1 LAIYDSGRLRYVFGF
16 VTGLILAQLIVGASM
31 RHQHAGLA
39 IPDFPSAYGTWWPAT
54 DADSI
59 ARYNRGRVEV
69 TALNPITAAQVTLQ
83 MAHRVGAL
91 CIFGAV
97 AWLAGAARSRVGAG
111 SPVARL
117 AALWFGAILLQV
129 ILGAATIWTNKAA
142 DLATAHVAVGALS
155 LVIGSLAT
163 LVTWRAGCLLGVAA
177 TVRSQAEFSNG
188 NENDAAAQPS
198 ASMSRDLTVAATR
211 DSNTAARPASPDNG
225 QAANSASPGV
235 ETGAM
240 KSSA

>member
-1 LAIYDSGRLRYVFGF
+1 VAAAGCVHAAEEPKLAIYDAGRLRYVLGF
-16 VTGLILAQLIVGASM
+16 VTGLILAQLVVGASM

-59 ARYNRGRVEV
+59 ARYNRDRVEV

-83 MAHRVGAL
+83 MAHRVGAF

-97 AWLAGAARSRVGAG
+97 AWVAGAARSRFGTG

-155 LVIGSLAT
+155 LVIGSIAT
-163 LVTWRAGCLLGVAA
+163 LVNWRATGRMAGQELGEDSKSARSSDSVAA
-177 TVRSQAEFSNG
+177 DVRRRKRLADLIG
-188 NENDAAAQPS
+188 KS
-198 ASMSRDLTVAATR
+198 ASLPRRLQRCA
-211 DSNTAARPASPDNG
+211 
-225 QAANSASPGV
+225 
-235 ETGAM
+235 
-240 KSSA
+240 